1 MVNDKWFDIQ
11 DDKKSDDE
19 EESADLTLVQLLK
32 EDKKNAGIP
41 PISPLEVHDYKWLQ
55 ILTLNKLLT
64 RLPVL
69 LAQTKTG
76 NNP

>member
-32 EDKKNAGIP
+32 DDKKNAGIP
-41 PISPLEVHDYKWLQ
+41 PTSPLEVHDYKWLQ

>member
-32 EDKKNAGIP
+32 DDKKM
-41 PISPLEVHDYKWLQ
+41 
-55 ILTLNKLLT
+55 
-64 RLPVL
+64 
-69 LAQTKTG
+69 LAYH
-76 NNP
+76 PYHH

>member
-32 EDKKNAGIP
+32 DDKKNAGIP
-41 PISPLEVHDYKWLQ
+41 PISPLEVHDYKS
-55 ILTLNKLLT
+55 
-64 RLPVL
+64 
-69 LAQTKTG
+69 
-76 NNP
+76 